1 MLSHTNI
8 VPRFECTLMMCGQ
21 YPCAFVCVCVRVGAQ
36 VVDDNDVGGHGW
48 LTTVQVHIYLHRKVH
63 ACSFVWEFKWA
74 HLTETTMNFPPE
86 HTQQFRVYSS
96 ARYPPAAD
104 TCDAAPKQEFAAS
117 TAMMSLKNSG
127 PV

>member
-74 HLTETTMNFPPE
+74 HLTETSMNFPPE
-86 HTQQFRVYSS
+86 HTQQFRRSTRLH
-96 ARYPPAAD
+96 ATPPQRQ
-104 TCDAAPKQEFAAS
+104 THVMQPQS
-117 TAMMSLKNSG
+117 RNL
-127 PV
+127 PHRLP